1 MHGLHRRLSG
11 GCTVAKVPLTQET
24 HLVDTSVMDPI
35 WSRTDI
41 DSAELYVRQATI
53 PSVGSE
59 GLAKLRSSTIAV
71 AGVGG
76 VGSSAAYFL
85 ARSGVGRVRLI
96 DQDIVEP
103 SNLQRLHSA
112 TREDLFHPK
121 AEVLSRRLSDLG
133 GWSKVE
139 PIVETITDRNVG
151 ELFRDVDLIFDGLDN
166 FRTRYILNK
175 FVLQSQTPYL
185 FASAI
190 SEQAHLA
197 LLSPPQTPCLE
208 CIMPHVVDR
217 FEDSCETLGVGP
229 SITGLTGAIGA
240 ETVIRFLLGTP
251 TRLTRHMMTID
262 LGEPEFL
269 FTKLLKRDDCVVC
282 SGLAEENL
290 EASPTVTLLCGEHTA
305 NVLPFER
312 LDLQLSQISARFP
325 IERILATTDSVLV
338 YREGPYTISLFR
350 DGRLLIGGIDEDA
363 KALMVATQVWRTV
376 RNMKFAEAE
385 ESPPTI

>member
-1 MHGLHRRLSG
+1 
-11 GCTVAKVPLTQET
+11 
-24 HLVDTSVMDPI
+24 MDPM
-35 WSRTDI
+35 WSQTDI
-41 DSAELYVRQATI
+41 DAAKLYVRQATV

-85 ARSGVGRVRLI
+85 ARSGVGRIRLI

-103 SNLQRLHSA
+103 ANLQRLHSA
-112 TREDLFHPK
+112 IREDLFHPK
-121 AEVLSRRLSDLG
+121 VEVLSRRLSDLG

-139 PIVETITDRNVG
+139 PIVETITDRNVD
-151 ELFRDVDLIFDGLDN
+151 ELFTDVDLIIDGLDN

-175 FVLQSQTPYL
+175 FALQSQTPYL
-185 FASAI
+185 FTSAI

-229 SITGLTGAIGA
+229 SITGLTGSIGA
-240 ETVIRFLLGTP
+240 ETAIRFLVGTP
-251 TRLTRHMMTID
+251 TRLTTHLMTID

-269 FTKLLKRDDCVVC
+269 FTKLSKRDDCAVC

-290 EASPTVTLLCGEHTA
+290 EASPRVTLLCGEHTA

-312 LDLQLSQISARFP
+312 LDLQLSQISSRIP
-325 IERILATTDSVLV
+325 IETILATTDSVLV
-338 YREGPYTISLFR
+338 YREGPYTVSLFR

-376 RNMKFAEAE
+376 KNMKLAEAQQ
-385 ESPPTI
+385 SPPTI

>member
-1 MHGLHRRLSG
+1 
-11 GCTVAKVPLTQET
+11 
-24 HLVDTSVMDPI
+24 MDPI

-103 SNLQRLHSA
+103 SNFQRLHSA

-376 RNMKFAEAE
+376 RNMKFAEAQ